1 MKPHIV
7 LIPGA
12 WHSGDAYDTF
22 LPFLH
27 SHGYETT
34 ALTLPSVGAEP
45 PLTSLEPEIEYI
57 RGQIVP
63 LLDHG
68 QDVVVV
74 MHSYGGFAGSSALQ
88 GLSKAER
95 EQQEQSGGVISLVYL
110 AAWMLPAGRAL
121 RGSGGGS
128 GGKLGLSVLRE
139 EVCRRCEYSC
149 TTDTDRVITST
160 TSILFPLSIMMLTR
174 NWLPLAP
181 HD

>member
-12 WHSGDAYDTF
+12 WHSGDAYDTM

-45 PLTSLEPEIEYI
+45 PLTSLDPEIEHI
-57 RGQIVP
+57 RNKVEP
-63 LLDHG
+63 LLEKG

-74 MHSYGGFAGSSALQ
+74 MHSYGGFAGSAALH
-88 GLSKAER
+88 GLSTAER
-95 EQQEQSGGVISLVYL
+95 KKDGQPGGVVSLVYL
-110 AAWMLPAGRAL
+110 AAWMLDEGRAL

-128 GGKLGLSVLRE
+128 GGKFGLSALRE
-139 EVCRRCEYSC
+139 EVRPHCKVAS
-149 TTDTDRVITST
+149 
-160 TSILFPLSIMMLTR
+160 PLTMSG
-174 NWLPLAP
+174 
-181 HD
+181 